1 MVQSKEVT
9 NLKKKLRRLQTKV
22 ASLKS
27 NAIDDGSLE
36 LVRLRR
42 VVSKLRTKNN
52 ALKAKIERLE
62 ERLSNADL
70 AVVQR
75 KRLKHKT
82 YRLNIL
88 SDQAGRRDEAQA
100 SGQASVCKIGIG
112 HFFCPG

>member
-75 KRLKHKT
+75 KRMKQKTERLEDRLSNAELAVVQRKRLKHKT
-82 YRLNIL
+82 NRLNNL
-88 SDQAGRRDEAQA
+88 GDQAG
-100 SGQASVCKIGIG
+100 
-112 HFFCPG
+112 

>member
-36 LVRLRR
+36 LVRLRS
-42 VVSKLRTKNN
+42 VVSKLRTENN

-75 KRLKHKT
+75 KRLKQKT
-82 YRLNIL
+82 
-88 SDQAGRRDEAQA
+88 EEPW
-100 SGQASVCKIGIG
+100 
-112 HFFCPG
+112 F